1 MSSLRCQGQA
11 CCPACNSNSTQPQ
24 LHTQPLPLLTPACLP
39 PAICL
44 RFSLT
49 SACPM
54 PGAGLVSDA
63 AIIAEGMGL
72 IRAGMPADEA
82 AQLEAARSF
91 LALF

>member
-1 MSSLRCQGQA
+1 
-11 CCPACNSNSTQPQ
+11 
-24 LHTQPLPLLTPACLP
+24 
-39 PAICL
+39 
-44 RFSLT
+44 
-49 SACPM
+49 M